1 MFEAM
6 QMEMD
11 GKVTRSF
18 KIRMG
23 YFKTKQAAIAYA
35 KKNVSPNAI
44 PYVME
49 QGKGCVWSPM
59 HDKLACSDYLLTN

>member
-6 QMEMD
+6 QMQRS
-11 GKVTRSF
+11 GNKTYSF

-23 YFKTKQAAIAYA
+23 YFKSLQAAVSYA
-35 KKNVSPNAI
+35 KKHVEPNAI

-49 QGKGCVWSPM
+49 RGSCVWSPLTE
-59 HDKLACSDYLLTN
+59 KLQHVSV